1 MRVMPS
7 MFELVYNGENAFHIT
22 ITNFYMIESTNA
34 PEILSILG
42 FLSCVLVK
50 GLDNSRRL
58 FLSSVCSQA
67 MMTNDIVLLVLS
79 MYTGYYTFSE
89 FIDAVDNEMVKVLS
103 LIDDD

>member
-1 MRVMPS
+1 

-22 ITNFYMIESTNA
+22 ITNFYMIDSTNA
-34 PEILSILG
+34 PETQSILG
-42 FLSCVLVK
+42 FESSVLVK

-58 FLSSVCSQA
+58 FLSSVCSQV